1 MGTSCTVAVTAEP
14 RGAPDARRALAAARV
29 EVAACERALSRFDAS
44 SDLSRLN
51 RAAGS
56 WVDVDARL
64 IEALEA
70 AVRGRIDTW
79 GLFDPSILPVLE
91 AAGYDRSF
99 EQLVERDARSVEGW
113 RADARIDVD
122 PEAGRARIARR
133 AAVDLGGLGK
143 GFAATRAVRAM
154 RAESP
159 ALVGALV
166 DLGGDIAVCGVPP
179 EDGPWRIDVDDP
191 RSPGSVLGVLELT
204 DGGVATSGRN
214 TRRFGPGRKLPSP
227 DRPDLGHARG
237 GGAARRD
244 GRGSERHGSR
254 DLRNLARDRRGGP
267 RAGAARVATGR
278 VGTARTD
285 GRCAR
290 RGGPP
295 AHRSESS
302 GSHGSSSTPNQ
313 DGSHGNEELQ
323 PRADNAARRDARD
336 RRRRTRRLRRRRR
349 R

>member
-214 TRRFGPGRKLPSP
+214 TRRFGPGRKLHHLIDPTSGMP
-227 DRPDLGHARG
+227 AAAGPLAVTVAAASATEAEIYATSLAIAEVGRARELLASRPDVSALLVPTVGAPVVVGRLPIARSRP
-237 GGAARRD
+237 AARLVVNTQP
-244 GRGSERHGSR
+244 GRF
-254 DLRNLARDRRGGP
+254 AW
-267 RAGAARVATGR
+267 
-278 VGTARTD
+278 
-285 GRCAR
+285 
-290 RGGPP
+290 
-295 AHRSESS
+295 
-302 GSHGSSSTPNQ
+302 Q
-313 DGSHGNEELQ
+313 
-323 PRADNAARRDARD
+323 
-336 RRRRTRRLRRRRR
+336 
-349 R
+349 